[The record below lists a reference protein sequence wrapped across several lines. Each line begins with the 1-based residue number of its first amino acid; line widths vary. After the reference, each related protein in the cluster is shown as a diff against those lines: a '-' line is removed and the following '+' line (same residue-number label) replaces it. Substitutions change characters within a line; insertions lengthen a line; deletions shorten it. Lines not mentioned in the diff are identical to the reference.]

1 MNYVI
6 ALITGS
12 LFGIGMALSG
22 MVNPELVTA
31 FLDVNGQWN
40 PTLVYVMGGAWAVF
54 IPGYQLLIKTRA
66 RPVLSKDW
74 DLNKSKAIDA
84 PLMAG
89 ASLFGIGWG
98 LLGVCPGPA
107 ATSIFSGNSD
117 VGVFV
122 VAMMVGLFFSRQFKT
137 KILK

>member
-40 PTLVYVMGGAWAVF
+40 PTLVYVMGGALAVF

-89 ASLFGIGWG
+89 ASL
-98 LLGVCPGPA
+98 LA
-107 ATSIFSGNSD
+107 
-117 VGVFV
+117 
-122 VAMMVGLFFSRQFKT
+122 
-137 KILK
+137 

>member
-40 PTLVYVMGGAWAVF
+40 PTLVYVMGGALAVF

-122 VAMMVGLFFSRQFKT
+122 VAMMVGLFFSRHFKT